1 MRHIKSI
8 EFPVWKAA
16 EKSLNPAALVPY
28 RLKFFTG
35 KKNFSLP
42 LRTREW
48 RASKA
53 DRLQSSDGHSGSI
66 DSGFFR
72 CNGSGRAARRGR
84 GNHALHPE
92 PRVERAARSESVPQA
107 RNAATHRLIQVSRR
121 LQPLGAAFARRAI
134 ARRS

>member
-35 KKNFSLP
+35 KKNFSRP
-42 LRTREW
+42 LSTCEW
-48 RASKA
+48 RARKA
-53 DRLQSSDGHSGSI
+53 DRLQSSDGHSGSL

-72 CNGSGRAARRGR
+72 CHGSGRAARRGR
-84 GNHALHPE
+84 GNHALHLKPGI
-92 PRVERAARSESVPQA
+92 ERAAPSDSVPQA
-107 RNAATHRLIQVSRR
+107 RNAS
-121 LQPLGAAFARRAI
+121 
-134 ARRS
+134 

>member
-1 MRHIKSI
+1 MRNIKSI

-42 LRTREW
+42 LGTREW
-48 RASKA
+48 RARKA

-72 CNGSGRAARRGR
+72 CNGSGRAARKGR
-84 GNHALHPE
+84 GYHDLHPA
-92 PRVERAARSESVPQA
+92 PRVERAARSEGVPPA
-107 RNAATHRLIQVSRR
+107 RNVAAHWLIQVSRR
-121 LQPLGAAFARRAI
+121 LRTLRAA
-134 ARRS
+134 